1 MERSK
6 PHLVIGVDF
15 GMTCT
20 GVSYANLSI
29 GPGYVKWIQKWPGRS
44 QANENKV
51 PTIVVYPNHTTG
63 PSSWGFLSETASEQ
77 NKDYKEWFK
86 THLDPVRLAQA
97 QEQDPQD
104 APRSVDEVEKY
115 YTDYLHQ
122 LYRHIEIQLASHLEG
137 ATWQNAKIEFI
148 FSVPTT
154 WKPEIVERFRNI
166 VQRAGFGSWP
176 SHQVDIGLTEAE
188 AAAVHTSVEASGIF
202 KERDVLLVC
211 DAGGGTTDL
220 SVLRATEVTGE
231 TLSLEQ
237 LDVVYGDS
245 IGSAAIDDGFEKLV
259 MARLH
264 EADQAHRLGISPE
277 EAAWEMMKSKDFQNT
292 KCEHGSPDDTPVF
305 CVPIP
310 RLDSNYVN
318 HSVAIKNGE
327 MRFSRD
333 DLRDLFGNQIEKL
346 IFLIDSQLRNMQKKF
361 PNEQVA
367 HLVLSGGLGHSPD
380 VQRHLRDRYAFGN
393 GHFNAQNMQIR
404 IAPDPQLAV
413 CKGIVA
419 DRVRKLKAGKAIL
432 KSRCCRASYGT
443 LCKELYDEKR
453 HVGRATAKDDLNGK
467 LYVTKS
473 IEWFIKQGQPVSSET
488 PIIRNFTRKILPG
501 DPRKTF
507 PTQVVVS
514 HVEKERLPEQLEPGA
529 EILCEIASNLS
540 TADERKFK
548 RKNRHIWN
556 SGKPYLMVD
565 YQVKVLIGPADIRFE
580 LWFDGQK
587 LNKDTPI
594 KVEWTTTTAQVIEP
608 QTPAWQVE
616 DSIRN
621 AASHKR
627 SMDVRSAFQKSST
640 NLVNRPYELG
650 NKSPPPSVGNLPNAS
665 GTLTPPMP
673 NGLYPARSNPSGS
686 QLNVNYNAN
695 SAWKSNSSVN
705 MPDMSGLQIQDR
717 Y

>member
-1 MERSK
+1 MDRSK
-6 PHLVIGVDF
+6 PHLLVGVDF

-20 GVSYANLSI
+20 GVSYTNLSI
-29 GPGYVKWIQKWPGRS
+29 GSEYVKWIQKWPGRS

-51 PTIVVYPNHTTG
+51 PTIVVYPCHNSV
-63 PSSWGFLSETASEQ
+63 PSSWGFQSETVTEQ
-77 NKDYKEWFK
+77 YADDKDYKDWFK
-86 THLDPVRLAQA
+86 THLDPARLAQA
-97 QEQDPQD
+97 QKKDPEGS
-104 APRSVDEVEKY
+104 PRSVEEVEKY
-115 YTDYLHQ
+115 STDYLRL
-122 LYRHIEIQLASHLEG
+122 LYRHIESKLASDIQG
-137 ATWQNAKIEFI
+137 ATWEHASIEFI

-154 WKPEIVERFRNI
+154 WKPEVVEKFRY
-166 VQRAGFGSWP
+166 VVKKAGFGSWP

-220 SVLRATEVTGE
+220 SVLRATDTTGE
-231 TLSLEQ
+231 SLSLEQ
-237 LDVVYGDS
+237 LDVVYGDT

-259 MARLH
+259 RARL
-264 EADQAHRLGISPE
+264 EKADQAHSLGISPE
-277 EAAWEMMKSKDFQNT
+277 EAAWKMMKSKDFQNT
-292 KCEHGSPDDTPVF
+292 KCEHGSPDDTPIF
-305 CVPIP
+305 SVPIP
-310 RLDSNYVN
+310 GLNSKYVN
-318 HSVAIKNGE
+318 HSAAIENGE

-333 DLRDLFGNQIEKL
+333 DLRGLFGNQIQKL
-346 IFLIDSQLRNMQKKF
+346 ITLIDSQLYNMQKKF

-380 VQRHLRDRYAFGN
+380 VQQHLRAQYASRN
-393 GHFNAQNMQIR
+393 GHLNAQNMQVR

-443 LCKELYDEKR
+443 LCKEEYDEKR
-453 HVGRATAKDDLNGK
+453 HVGRATSKDELNGK

-473 IEWFIKQGQPVSSET
+473 IEWFIKQGEPVSSET
-488 PIIRNFTRKILPG
+488 PIIRPFTRKILPE
-501 DPRKTF
+501 DPRMTF

-514 HVEKERLPEQLEPGA
+514 HVEKERLPEQLEPGV

-540 TADERKFK
+540 AADESKFK
-548 RKNRHIWN
+548 RKNRHLWN
-556 SGKPYLMVD
+556 RRKPYWKVD

-594 KVEWTTTTAQVIEP
+594 KVEWTTTTASAVEP
-608 QTPAWQVE
+608 QRPAWQVE

-621 AASHKR
+621 VAS
-627 SMDVRSAFQKSST
+627 D
-640 NLVNRPYELG
+640 
-650 NKSPPPSVGNLPNAS
+650 
-665 GTLTPPMP
+665 
-673 NGLYPARSNPSGS
+673 
-686 QLNVNYNAN
+686 
-695 SAWKSNSSVN
+695 
-705 MPDMSGLQIQDR
+705 
-717 Y
+717 